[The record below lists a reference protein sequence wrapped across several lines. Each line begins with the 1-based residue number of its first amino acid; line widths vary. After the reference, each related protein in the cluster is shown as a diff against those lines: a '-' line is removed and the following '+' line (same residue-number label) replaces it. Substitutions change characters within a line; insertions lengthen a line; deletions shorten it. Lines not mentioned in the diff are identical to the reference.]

1 MTKLYCMARLQN
13 LVGLYVTIF
22 IRLKPHKEFPRL
34 SLVQMGIY
42 VTRFKLNKL
51 RSFAFFITLV

>member
-1 MTKLYCMARLQN
+1 MARLQKN
-13 LVGLYVTIF
+13 RVGLYVTIF
-22 IRLKPHKEFPRL
+22 IRLKNLIKEFPRL

-51 RSFAFFITLV
+51 RSLLLSFFITLV